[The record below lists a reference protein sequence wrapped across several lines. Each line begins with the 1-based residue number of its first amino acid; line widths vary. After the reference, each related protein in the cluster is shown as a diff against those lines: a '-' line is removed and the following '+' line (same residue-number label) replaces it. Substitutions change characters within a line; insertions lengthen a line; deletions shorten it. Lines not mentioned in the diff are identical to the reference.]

1 MAAPTPTTSAKAP
14 SSGRKSKV
22 APNKRVKDAA
32 TTLTMPDG
40 SGSGS
45 NLGARDRLD
54 NLADQVESLSQ
65 SASYLPEMRIANA
78 ARTVAL
84 RRSLVDQS
92 ALDIPSLAK
101 GRGTSIGAARKLI
114 ARALDRNQLLSVRFD
129 DNVLVPLFCFD
140 EAFDLRLELQP
151 LIEMLAQA
159 GEQGWSA
166 WTYLGTESGW
176 LDGAVPVEVY
186 QTDPE
191 FVLEATRRRL
201 GLSS

>member
-1 MAAPTPTTSAKAP
+1 MAAPTPTTRSKAP
-14 SSGRKSKV
+14 SRGRTPKV
-22 APNKRVKDAA
+22 APTKRVKSVTAA
-32 TTLTMPDG
+32 LTIPDG

-45 NLGARDRLD
+45 DLGARDRLD
-54 NLADQVESLSQ
+54 NLADQVDSLNQPST
-65 SASYLPEMRIANA
+65 YLPEMRIANA

-84 RRSLVDQS
+84 RRSLVEQK
-92 ALDIPSLAK
+92 ALDIPSLAE
-101 GRGTSIGAARKLI
+101 GRGTSVGAARKLI

-129 DNVLVPLFCFD
+129 DKVLVPLFCFD

-159 GEQGWSA
+159 GEKGWSA

-191 FVLEATRRRL
+191 LVLEATRRRL
-201 GLSS
+201 GIPS